1 MKTITMLTIL
11 MILSIHSALAGGS
24 ISWDDV
30 KSRIA
35 KSDPEMVKLIE
46 HSFVVNRSGGGVR
59 LGPSFGERQGE
70 RIAPYD
76 FGAEDRRTHAK
87 CLLVIEESEDYEF
100 TGRFKFV
107 KKPVDDRNQEREQAG
122 SGQPATR
129 SESKS
134 EGNQNPNPET
144 ERHSR

>member
-30 KSRIA
+30 KSRIVR
-35 KSDPEMVKLIE
+35 SDPELVKMIE

-59 LGPSFGERQGE
+59 LGASFGERQGE
-70 RIAPYD
+70 RIAPYE
-76 FGAEDRRTHAK
+76 FGAEDRKTNAK

-107 KKPVDDRNQEREQAG
+107 KKPVADRNQEAG
-122 SGQPATR
+122 EAVD
-129 SESKS
+129 
-134 EGNQNPNPET
+134 GNP
-144 ERHSR
+144 H